1 MDNSKDNS
9 KGEEKMSIPQQKVKS
24 NTQLL
29 WEIAE
34 KNTKRNTDGGHTVS
48 SKDCPYRKETGW
60 EKSIKRTE

>member
-1 MDNSKDNS
+1 MDNSKDKN
-9 KGEEKMSIPQQKVKS
+9 KGEEKMSIPQQKTKS

-34 KNTKRNTDGGHTVS
+34 KNTKRNKDGHTVS

-60 EKSIKRTE
+60 EKSINRIE